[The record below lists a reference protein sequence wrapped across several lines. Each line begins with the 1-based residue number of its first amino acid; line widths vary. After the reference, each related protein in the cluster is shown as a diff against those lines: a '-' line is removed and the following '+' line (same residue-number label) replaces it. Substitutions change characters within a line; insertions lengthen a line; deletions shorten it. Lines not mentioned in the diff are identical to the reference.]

1 MSNIAR
7 QDFDFVLVRDFEW
20 HDKFWKEAV
29 QPQFEGGNEKC
40 LSTGW
45 TYDKKKLQDEIF
57 KLGEA
62 LRVNLGLEIA
72 ELDVNG
78 SKMFKE
84 SWINPPR
91 LGALVKENQVDN
103 TIN

>member
-7 QDFDFVLVRDFEW
+7 NDFDFTLVRDFEW
-20 HDKFWKEAV
+20 HDDFWKNAV
-29 QPQFEGGNEKC
+29 QPQFAGESEKC
-40 LSTGW
+40 LTSGW

-57 KLGEA
+57 KLGES
-62 LRVNLGLEIA
+62 LRTTLGLEIA
-72 ELDVNG
+72 ELDYNG

-91 LGALVKENQVDN
+91 LGAQVKENQVDN
-103 TIN
+103 SIN